1 MPFKAGMPLLLALI
15 GASPVTGAVP
25 SVERVEIVLVN
36 FSFRP
41 SQIHLRSGQP
51 YLLHFVN
58 QGSGGHNFAAKK
70 FFDAAQISGTVP
82 PGGAIE
88 LKKGESQD
96 VSLVPSAGRYKVKC
110 THFLHSGFGMKGE
123 IVVD

>member
-1 MPFKAGMPLLLALI
+1 MRLKAVMPLLLALLST
-15 GASPVTGAVP
+15 SPVMAA
-25 SVERVEIVLVN
+25 ERVEIVLAN
-36 FSFRP
+36 FSFTP
-41 SQIHLRSGQP
+41 SQIHLHKGQP

-58 QGSGGHNFAAKK
+58 QGSGGHNFAAKS
-70 FFDAAQISGTVP
+70 FFDAAKID
-82 PGGAIE
+82 GAAPAKGVIE

-96 VSLVPSAGRYKVKC
+96 VSLVPAAGRYKVKC